1 MKHTFTRC
9 IRVLLLIIVA
19 VTVWLSGKAQYIL
32 STLETGGSYTAVAKD
47 ASNNIYTTRLN
58 SATNLYD
65 VVKFTSGTGTGTVI
79 YSGLSHGTAIQGD
92 KPWGIAVNAFGDVY
106 VLNSFETGTGQ
117 IIKLSAGLY
126 TPTVVQSG
134 RYFAAITVDIFNNLL
149 AMEYNSSSAKFDIVR
164 YTYGLEAY
172 SGTRLFDGLSVPSA
186 GTSYPWGLTTD
197 TQGNIYFTDFMESPV
212 QPAGGI
218 IKLTY
223 PSYAVSTLATGREF
237 SALATDADNNLYTI
251 EAVRKGVAAVVKYT
265 DPTAMGVILDSS
277 LTISG
282 VTYPT
287 GLTVNN
293 NGVVYAA
300 DGFTSGNGRLI
311 RLGMP
316 TVVSVTKNGG
326 SPTNATT
333 VTFTVTFSTDV
344 STPGTN
350 AFTLT
355 TTGVTGA
362 AIAGVSKVNNTTY
375 NVVVYTGTDDGTI
388 RLDVNGTGITPAMS
402 NLPFTT
408 GDVMIIDKTAPVISL
423 AINGGAAV
431 TNSLNVT
438 LSETATDAN
447 AGLQM
452 RFSADSSNWSAYE
465 TFAATKSYT
474 LATGDGNQKVYMQVK
489 DAAGNVSGTSA
500 AINLDQTA
508 PVVTIVTGPPNPT
521 NSNSSTFTFTANEDV
536 TGFSASIDGSPFLP
550 ATSPYTINGLS
561 DGPHSVS
568 VRATDV
574 AGNLGQ
580 AATYSWT
587 IDHTAPTI
595 QSAQFSA
602 DATYH
607 IGQVITLAL
616 NMSEVVNTDN
626 AGDVPY
632 VNLTIGSATV
642 KAVYASGAGTNK
654 WTFNYTVQEGDLDN
668 DGIEAVSPLQVNG
681 NSLTDAAGNV
691 LNTTFI
697 IPATTGVKVNGIR
710 PTVVLTTL
718 APALVNGTFTVTAN
732 FSEAVTGLT
741 ATDITVVNGIAI
753 ALSTIDNITY
763 TFTITP
769 SADGNVTVSL
779 PSDVAVNIGSNGN
792 KVSNTLTLLADITA
806 PIVNNVITPAD
817 GYYKSG
823 SILNFTATFSEVVNV
838 TGMPHIA
845 ITMGSS
851 TVYADYIS
859 GTGTDEL
866 TFSYTVVD
874 GDQDLDG
881 IGVGALSG
889 GSIKDAAGNDAV
901 LTLNAP
907 STADVLVNT
916 IAPVI
921 TQVTAP
927 ADGYYT
933 TGRLLLYQV
942 RFSDAVN
949 VRGTP
954 HIAFTIGN
962 STVYADYLIGTGT
975 TILSFTYLVKDGDQD
990 LDGIATGV
998 LSGGSIKDGFDN
1010 DAVLTF
1016 TAPST
1021 TGVLVNTIPPVI
1033 SQVSVP
1039 ANGYYHAGQTLD
1051 FSVQFNFVV
1060 DVTGT
1065 PVLPVTIGGTT
1076 VNAAYTGG
1084 TGTNTLSFSYTVQDG
1099 ENDLDGI
1106 SLSALTGIIQ
1116 DLYTNNADLT
1126 LHNAGSTAGVYVYTV
1141 HPTVTLSTT
1150 ASLVKEAYTVTAVFS
1165 EAVTGLA
1172 AADFNVVNG
1181 TASAL
1186 TTTDN
1191 ITYTLTITPS
1201 SDGNVTVSLPVDA
1214 AVNKGDNG
1222 NTASNTLTTLADL
1235 TAPAVTNVT
1244 VPTNGYYKSGSIL
1257 NFIVTFGETVNVT
1270 GTPHIAITMGSST
1283 VYADY
1288 VSGTGTSELT
1298 FSYTVVNGDQDLDG
1312 IAIGVLNGG
1321 SIKDAAGNDGI
1332 LTLNAPSTAGV
1343 LINTIAPVIT
1353 QVSVP
1358 ANGYYHATQTLD
1370 FSVQFSSVVN
1380 VTGSPVLPVTIG
1392 SATVSAA
1399 YTSGTGTN
1407 ILSFTYTVQDG
1418 ENDLD
1423 GISLSAL
1430 TGTIQDVFTNNA
1442 DLTLNNAG
1450 STTGV
1455 YVYTVHPTVTLSATV
1470 TNVNAPFTATATFS
1484 EAVTGLT
1491 TAGFTV
1497 INGTASNLQTS
1508 DNITYTLTIT
1518 PSADGNVTVTLPAD
1532 VVMNKGSNGNTASNT
1547 ISVLS
1552 DITAPVITTGQIFSI
1567 DEYSAAGTTV
1577 GTINAVETTG
1587 TLQNWT
1593 ITSDPSG
1600 AFAINAA
1607 TGVLSVKDEAAL
1619 NANNNTTVTLTL
1631 TVSDGMNVSNATTVG
1646 VTVVYVPLPPT
1657 DISLDNQIIVENTP
1671 VGTLVGHL
1679 SGVTAE
1685 PDPVYTYTLVA
1696 GGADNAFFSISGNQ
1710 LLTNAILDYAMR
1722 NTYNVS
1728 IRATLANGLYTERSF
1743 TIQVGQVNQAPT
1755 LDVIA
1760 DQEVCDITTVQT
1772 VQTTG
1777 ASAVEDGQTLSYT
1790 VSADQPFFT
1799 SLAINANGLIIYHL
1813 QPNISG
1819 TVNVTVTVKDN
1830 GGTVYGGV
1838 DTLVS
1843 TFAIKVNAL
1852 PTVIITADQD
1862 TVISRGTAMNLTAT
1876 GGVSYEW
1883 SNAGGVVD
1891 GQQTATLQI
1900 KPVENTVYT
1909 VTVTDN
1915 NGCINEG
1922 AVTITVVNEFK
1933 IDAINLL
1940 TPNGDGKNDKW
1951 IINDLSR
1958 YPNNDLTIYDRTGR
1972 VVYHQ
1977 KNYSNEWNGTYN
1989 GSPLAEGTYYYI
2001 LKADGYNTPA
2011 KGFITIIRDQH

>member
-1 MKHTFTRC
+1 MKHTFTQC

-19 VTVWLSGKAQYIL
+19 VTVWQSGKAQYIL

-79 YSGLSHGTAIQGD
+79 YSGLSHGTAIKGD
-92 KPWGIAVNAFGDVY
+92 YPSGIAVNSVGDVF
-106 VLNSFETGTGQ
+106 VLNSLETGNGQ
-117 IIKLSAGLY
+117 VIKLTAGSY

-134 RYFAAITVDIFNNLL
+134 RYFSAIAVDRSNNLL
-149 AMEYNSSSAKFDIVR
+149 TIEYNSSSAKFDVVSYIAFAES
-164 YTYGLEAY
+164 YI
-172 SGTRLFDGLSVPSA
+172 GTVIYDGIAVPSA

-197 TQGNIYFTDFMESPV
+197 TQGNIYFTDFIES
-212 QPAGGI
+212 AANSGGAI
-218 IKLTY
+218 MKLTY
-223 PSYAVSTLATGREF
+223 PSYALSTKATGRNF
-237 SALATDADNNLYTI
+237 SALATDATNNLYTI
-251 EAVRKGVAAVVKYT
+251 EAVRTGVAAVVKYNDAAGT
-265 DPTAMGVILDSS
+265 VVLLDSS
-277 LTISG
+277 LTISA
-282 VTYPT
+282 VTYPI
-287 GLTVNN
+287 GLTVNS

-311 RLGMP
+311 RLSLP
-316 TVVSVTKNGG
+316 TVLSVAKNGA

-333 VTFTVTFSTDV
+333 VTYTVTFSADV

-355 TTGVTGA
+355 TTAITGA
-362 AIAGVSKVNNTTY
+362 AIGAVTKLSNTTY
-375 NVVVYTGTDDGTI
+375 LVAVNTGTGDGTI
-388 RLDVNGTGITPAMS
+388 RLDVNGAGITPGIS
-402 NLPFTT
+402 NVPFTS
-408 GDVMIIDKTAPVISL
+408 GDIYTIDRTAPVISL
-423 AINGGAAV
+423 GINGGAAV

-438 LSETATDAN
+438 LSETGTDAN

-465 TFAATKSYT
+465 TFAATKSYR

-489 DAAGNVSGTSA
+489 DAAGNVSGTNA
-500 AINLDQTA
+500 AIKLDQTA

-521 NSNSSTFTFTANEDV
+521 NSNSGTFTFTADEDV

-550 ATSPYTINGLS
+550 ATSPYTIAGLS
-561 DGPHSVS
+561 DGPHSVF
-568 VRATDV
+568 VRATDL
-574 AGNLGQ
+574 AGNVGRI
-580 AATYSWT
+580 TIYSWT
-587 IDHTAPTI
+587 IDQTAPGI
-595 QSAQFSA
+595 QSVQFSA

-632 VNLTIGSATV
+632 VELTIGSTTV
-642 KAVYASGAGTNK
+642 KAFYASGAGTNT
-654 WTFNYTVQEGDLDN
+654 WTFNYTVKEGDLDN
-668 DGIEAVSPLQVNG
+668 DGIKAMSPLRVNG

-691 LNTTFI
+691 LNISFSSSV
-697 IPATTGVKVNGIR
+697 AAGVKVNGIR
-710 PTVVLTTL
+710 PTVTLTTT
-718 APALVNGTFTVTAN
+718 APALVNGAFTVTAT
-732 FSEAVTGLT
+732 FIEAVTGLT
-741 ATDITVVNGIAI
+741 ATDFTVVNGIAS
-753 ALSTIDNITY
+753 ALSTTDNITY

-769 SADGNVTVSL
+769 SADGNVTVNL
-779 PSDVAVNIGSNGN
+779 PVDAAVNLGGNGN
-792 KVSNTLTLLADITA
+792 KVSNSLTLLADITA

-838 TGMPHIA
+838 TGTPHIA

-851 TVYADYIS
+851 TVYANYIS

-866 TFSYTVVD
+866 TFSYTIVD

-901 LTLNAP
+901 LTLNTP

-916 IAPVI
+916 IASVI

-1021 TGVLVNTIPPVI
+1021 TGVLINTIPPVI
-1033 SQVSVP
+1033 TQVSVP

-1051 FSVQFNFVV
+1051 FAVQFNFVV

-1065 PVLPVTIGGTT
+1065 PVLPVTIGSTT

-1106 SLSALTGIIQ
+1106 SLSAITGSIQ
-1116 DLYTNNADLT
+1116 DVFTNNADLT
-1126 LHNAGSTAGVYVYTV
+1126 LYNAGSTTGIYVYTV

-1150 ASLVKEAYTVTAVFS
+1150 VT
-1165 EAVTGLA
+1165 
-1172 AADFNVVNG
+1172 
-1181 TASAL
+1181 
-1186 TTTDN
+1186 
-1191 ITYTLTITPS
+1191 
-1201 SDGNVTVSLPVDA
+1201 
-1214 AVNKGDNG
+1214 K
-1222 NTASNTLTTLADL
+1222 
-1235 TAPAVTNVT
+1235 
-1244 VPTNGYYKSGSIL
+1244 
-1257 NFIVTFGETVNVT
+1257 
-1270 GTPHIAITMGSST
+1270 
-1283 VYADY
+1283 
-1288 VSGTGTSELT
+1288 
-1298 FSYTVVNGDQDLDG
+1298 
-1312 IAIGVLNGG
+1312 
-1321 SIKDAAGNDGI
+1321 
-1332 LTLNAPSTAGV
+1332 
-1343 LINTIAPVIT
+1343 
-1353 QVSVP
+1353 
-1358 ANGYYHATQTLD
+1358 
-1370 FSVQFSSVVN
+1370 
-1380 VTGSPVLPVTIG
+1380 
-1392 SATVSAA
+1392 
-1399 YTSGTGTN
+1399 
-1407 ILSFTYTVQDG
+1407 
-1418 ENDLD
+1418 
-1423 GISLSAL
+1423 
-1430 TGTIQDVFTNNA
+1430 
-1442 DLTLNNAG
+1442 
-1450 STTGV
+1450 
-1455 YVYTVHPTVTLSATV
+1455 
-1470 TNVNAPFTATATFS
+1470 VNAPYTATATFS
-1484 EAVTGLT
+1484 EAVTDLIIT
-1491 TAGFTV
+1491 DFNV

-1508 DNITYTLTIT
+1508 DNITYTVTIT

-1532 VVMNKGSNGNTASNT
+1532 VAINKGSNGNTASNT

-1552 DITAPVITTGQIFSI
+1552 DITAPVITTGQTFSI
-1567 DEYSAAGTTV
+1567 DEYSAAGSIV
-1577 GTINAVETTG
+1577 GAINAVEATG
-1587 TLQNWT
+1587 VLQNWT
-1593 ITSDPSG
+1593 ITNDLSG

-1631 TVSDGMNVSNATTVG
+1631 AVSDGMNVSNAATVD
-1646 VTVVYVPLPPT
+1646 VNVVYVPLPPT
-1657 DISLDNQIIVENTP
+1657 DIQLDNQIIVENTP

-1710 LLTNAILDYAMR
+1710 LLTNAILDYAVR

-1755 LDVIA
+1755 LDAIA
-1760 DQEVCDITTVQT
+1760 DQEVCDITIAQA

-1799 SLAINANGLIIYHL
+1799 SLAINATGLITYHL

-1830 GGTVYGGV
+1830 GGTAYGGV

-1958 YPNNDLTIYDRTGR
+1958 YPNNDLIIYDRTGR

-1977 KNYSNEWNGTYN
+1977 KNYSNEWDGTYN

>member
-333 VTFTVTFSTDV
+333 VTFMVTFSTDV

-375 NVVVYTGTDDGTI
+375 NVVVYTGTGDGTI

-402 NLPFTT
+402 NVPFTT

-508 PVVTIVTGPPNPT
+508 PVVTIVTGPSNPT

-587 IDHTAPTI
+587 IDNTAPTI

-602 DATYH
+602 NATYH
-607 IGQVITLAL
+607 IGQVITLSL

-632 VNLTIGSATV
+632 VNLTIGSAIV

-691 LNTTFI
+691 LNITFSSSV
-697 IPATTGVKVNGIR
+697 AAGVKVNGIR

-718 APALVNGTFTVTAN
+718 LPALVNGTFTVTAN

-779 PSDVAVNIGSNGN
+779 PVDVAVNIGSNGN
-792 KVSNTLTLLADITA
+792 KVSNTLALLADITA
-806 PIVNNVITPAD
+806 PVVNNVITPAD

-1065 PVLPVTIGGTT
+1065 PVLPVTIGSTT

-1106 SLSALTGIIQ
+1106 SLSALTGTIQ
-1116 DLYTNNADLT
+1116 DLY
-1126 LHNAGSTAGVYVYTV
+1126 
-1141 HPTVTLSTT
+1141 
-1150 ASLVKEAYTVTAVFS
+1150 
-1165 EAVTGLA
+1165 
-1172 AADFNVVNG
+1172 
-1181 TASAL
+1181 
-1186 TTTDN
+1186 
-1191 ITYTLTITPS
+1191 
-1201 SDGNVTVSLPVDA
+1201 
-1214 AVNKGDNG
+1214 
-1222 NTASNTLTTLADL
+1222 
-1235 TAPAVTNVT
+1235 
-1244 VPTNGYYKSGSIL
+1244 
-1257 NFIVTFGETVNVT
+1257 
-1270 GTPHIAITMGSST
+1270 
-1283 VYADY
+1283 
-1288 VSGTGTSELT
+1288 
-1298 FSYTVVNGDQDLDG
+1298 
-1312 IAIGVLNGG
+1312 
-1321 SIKDAAGNDGI
+1321 
-1332 LTLNAPSTAGV
+1332 
-1343 LINTIAPVIT
+1343 
-1353 QVSVP
+1353 
-1358 ANGYYHATQTLD
+1358 
-1370 FSVQFSSVVN
+1370 
-1380 VTGSPVLPVTIG
+1380 
-1392 SATVSAA
+1392 
-1399 YTSGTGTN
+1399 
-1407 ILSFTYTVQDG
+1407 
-1418 ENDLD
+1418 
-1423 GISLSAL
+1423 
-1430 TGTIQDVFTNNA
+1430 TNNA

-1455 YVYTVHPTVTLSATV
+1455 YVYTVHPTVTLSTTV
-1470 TNVNAPFTATATFS
+1470 TNVNAPYTATATFS
-1484 EAVTGLT
+1484 EAVTGLSI
-1491 TAGFTV
+1491 AGFTV
-1497 INGTASNLQTS
+1497 INGAASNLQTS
-1508 DNITYTLTIT
+1508 DNITYTVTIT

-1532 VVMNKGSNGNTASNT
+1532 VAMNKGSNGNTASNT

-1577 GTINAVETTG
+1577 GTINAVEATG

-1593 ITSDPSG
+1593 ITNDPSG

-1607 TGVLSVKDEAAL
+1607 TGMLSVKDEAAL

-1631 TVSDGMNVSNATTVG
+1631 TVSDGMNVSNAATVG
-1646 VTVVYVPLPPT
+1646 VSVVYVPLPPT

-1696 GGADNAFFSISGNQ
+1696 GTPDNAFFSISGNQ
-1710 LLTNAILDYAMR
+1710 LLTSAILDYAVR

-1755 LDVIA
+1755 LDAIA
-1760 DQEVCDITTVQT
+1760 DQEVCDIPTVQT

-1790 VSADQPFFT
+1790 VSADQLFFT
-1799 SLAINANGLIIYHL
+1799 SLAINATGLVTYYL

-1830 GGTVYGGV
+1830 GGTAYGGV

-1883 SNAGGVVD
+1883 SNAGGIVD

-2001 LKADGYNTPA
+2001 LKAAGYNTPA